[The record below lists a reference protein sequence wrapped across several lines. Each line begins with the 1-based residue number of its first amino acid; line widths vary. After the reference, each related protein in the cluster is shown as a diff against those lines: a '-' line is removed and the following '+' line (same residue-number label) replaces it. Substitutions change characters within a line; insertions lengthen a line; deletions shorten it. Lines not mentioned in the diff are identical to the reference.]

1 MAIRLTDVANEAGVS
16 LATASRVLNGSA
28 RKPAEEISVKVRQAA
43 EKLGYF
49 PNAQAQALARS
60 STRLVGLV
68 VRDIADPYFSSIAR
82 GVQRGLGE
90 SGIQLL
96 LASVG
101 SDSEREMEAIRAF
114 MSQRTDAI
122 ILSGSRFVDGDQ
134 QLVQLL
140 ENYQSD
146 GGQAIMIGQPLTLT
160 GGIQIDNEGTAAELA
175 SALVRQGHRRFVILA
190 GDPELATSRHRA
202 QGFGGKLE
210 VTGIAVEQ
218 TIYGA
223 FSREGGYLAMSDYL
237 NAREKQEKPGQVCV
251 FCVSDVMALGAL
263 HAIRERGLRVPEDI
277 AIAGFDDIPT
287 LVDVTPS
294 VSTTR
299 LPLEEIGRMAGEMVL
314 SHSGTKLVVVSGV
327 PMIRRSSELAPGD

>member
-1 MAIRLTDVANEAGVS
+1 M
-16 LATASRVLNGSA
+16 
-28 RKPAEEISVKVRQAA
+28 KVRQAA
-43 EKLGYF
+43 EKLGYL

-60 STRLVGLV
+60 STKLVGLI

-82 GVQRGLGE
+82 GVQRGLGD

-101 SDSEREMEAIRAF
+101 SDHDREMEAIRAF

-122 ILSGSRFVDGDQ
+122 ILSGSRLVEGDQ
-134 QLVQLL
+134 QLVHLL
-140 ENYQSD
+140 ENYQSN
-146 GGQAIMIGQPLTLT
+146 GGRAIMIGQPLALT

-175 SALVRQGHRRFVILA
+175 SALVGQGHRRFAILA
-190 GDPELATSRHRA
+190 GDSSLITPRHRA
-202 QGFGGKLE
+202 RGFVGKLE
-210 VTGIAVEQ
+210 LMGIEVER
-218 TIYGA
+218 TLHGA

-237 NAREKQEKPGQVCV
+237 VARENQGDMSQVCV

-277 AIAGFDDIPT
+277 AVVGFDDIPT

-294 VSTTR
+294 VSTAR

-314 SHSGTKLVVVSGV
+314 NHSETKLVVVSGV
-327 PMIRRSSELAPGD
+327 PMIRHSSGLADGA